1 MPAQHG
7 TWGDQQLQPRSATLA
22 QEAEQ
27 GCEHRAVSA
36 AGSGFV
42 AALQD
47 GQLVPEHQYLDV
59 LGRGGPR
66 QQSQPAEQQAA
77 ESVDQTERRDFQACA
92 DGLTS
97 AFDVMT
103 S

>member
-1 MPAQHG
+1 M
-7 TWGDQQLQPRSATLA
+7 WGDQQLQRRTVTLA

-27 GCEHRAVSA
+27 GCEHRAVPA
-36 AGSGFV
+36 AEGGLGV

-66 QQSQPAEQQAA
+66 QQAQPAEQQAA
-77 ESVDQTERRDFQACA
+77 GSVDQTGRHDSPACA

-97 AFDVMT
+97 AFDVIT

>member
-1 MPAQHG
+1 MK
-7 TWGDQQLQPRSATLA
+7 QLQGLVEGQLGRDVG
-22 QEAEQ
+22 Q
-27 GCEHRAVSA
+27 GCEHRAVTA
-36 AGSGFV
+36 AEGGLGA

-47 GQLVPEHQYLDV
+47 GQLVAQYQYLDV

-66 QQSQPAEQQAA
+66 QQAQPAEQQAA
-77 ESVDQTERRDFQACA
+77 ESVDQTERHDFQACV

-97 AFDVMT
+97 AFDVIT